1 MRSEIGFGLKL
12 TGSVND
18 ERVQVGHATKSGCL
32 FEGKKEFANGVA
44 IASSGAIDLGAA
56 SGGDGLEER
65 FALKGGA
72 AFAVGPAILE
82 DKVQPFFD

>member
-1 MRSEIGFGLKL
+1 MWSEIGFGLKL

>member
-1 MRSEIGFGLKL
+1 
-12 TGSVND
+12 
-18 ERVQVGHATKSGCL
+18 L

-44 IASSGAIDLGAA
+44 IASSGAIDFGAA

-65 FALKGGA
+65 FALKCGA
-72 AFAVGPAILE
+72 AFSIGPAILE